1 VSLPRVLA
9 VVVLLAA
16 VAGCDDSPLFRPTAG
31 QAGRAC
37 QAVEYDVVEA
47 ALGVRFDTA
56 NAAQVDDAY
65 SCELS
70 QAGQPFPDLAIT
82 LAGSPADELIFQ
94 TTVEPS
100 GTTPVENL
108 GRRAYQLTVAPA
120 TDPAPSGPGMQ
131 VGWLSAAPRIV
142 TLRYTSPAGASPEEV
157 AAMAPRLVEFAR
169 AIEAQIVTG

>member
-1 VSLPRVLA
+1 MSLPRVLA

-56 NAAQVDDAY
+56 NAAQVQDSY
-65 SCELS
+65 SCVLS
-70 QAGQPFPDLAIT
+70 QAGQSFPDLTVT
-82 LAGSPADELIFQ
+82 LAGSAVDELIFQ

-100 GTTPVENL
+100 GTTPLENL
-108 GRRAYQLTVAPA
+108 GRRAYQLSLPPA
-120 TDPAPSGPGMQ
+120 GDPTPSGPGVQ

-142 TLRYTSPAGASPEEV
+142 TLRYTWPAGASAEEV
-157 AAMAPRLVEFAR
+157 AALTPRLVEFAR
-169 AIEAQIVTG
+169 AIETQIVAG